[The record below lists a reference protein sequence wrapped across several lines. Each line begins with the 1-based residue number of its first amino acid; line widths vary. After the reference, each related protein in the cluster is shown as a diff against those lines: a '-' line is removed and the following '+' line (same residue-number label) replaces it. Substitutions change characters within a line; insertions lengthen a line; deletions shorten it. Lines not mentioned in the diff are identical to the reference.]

1 MVNVAWRNGPVENV
15 HAGVGAEY
23 PLDQRRVTLAEER
36 ELMRFASRGMALR
49 LSVCDRFET
58 EQPRRPW
65 SEQVLPY
72 GLGGLLLVT
81 PSSWTLSEVSREIHL
96 PVYVPS

>member
-15 HAGVGAEY
+15 HAGGYGEY
-23 PLDQRRVTLAEER
+23 PLDQRRVKLAEER
-36 ELMRFASRGMALR
+36 ESMRFASSGMALG

-65 SEQVLPY
+65 SEQVLPF
-72 GLGGLLLVT
+72 GLGGLAVGDSCFL
-81 PSSWTLSEVSREIHL
+81 TLTEATREVRLRVGL
-96 PVYVPS
+96 PV